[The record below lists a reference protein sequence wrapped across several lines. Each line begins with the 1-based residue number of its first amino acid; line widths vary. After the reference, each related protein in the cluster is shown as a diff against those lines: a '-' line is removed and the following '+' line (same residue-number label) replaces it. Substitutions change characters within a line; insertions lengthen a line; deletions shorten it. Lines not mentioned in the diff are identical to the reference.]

1 MKVTL
6 ELNNN
11 LINEIAKYS
20 MKEDLDFIECVTKLL
35 DLGISQA
42 LTFDSKAKRRLTKK
56 AEANE

>member
-6 ELNNN
+6 ELNNK

-20 MKEDLDFIECVTKLL
+20 MKEDLDFIECVAKLL

-42 LTFDSKAKRRLTKK
+42 LTFDSKAKRRSTKK